1 MTQQRAI
8 RRDVGPMAL
17 MYTGLGSIIGSGWLF
32 GAWNA
37 AKLAGPGAIWA
48 WVLGAAILIL
58 GAVAAYRPN
67 LGEEVGTLI
76 LGVLSLIS
84 PWVVAFAGE
93 SRATSDA
100 LAVGVLVVALTL
112 WSMLLDESV
121 RGWMR
126 EHLHTH

>member
-1 MTQQRAI
+1 MKRWLDGTTSALGVWMFVSPWVLGFSALASRA
-8 RRDVGPMAL
+8 
-17 MYTGLGSIIGSGWLF
+17 
-32 GAWNA
+32 AWV
-37 AKLAGPGAIWA
+37 A

-100 LAVGVLVVALTL
+100 LAVGVLVVALAL

-126 EHLHTH
+126 EHLNTH